1 MDALAI
7 SQQFLLPSQKW
18 TFTTKS
24 LPITGKPKKC
34 LSEIDFYDGHK
45 RFKDIQLNSCCVV
58 KRNPACTAFHFTP
71 AFGWACALFCFN
83 NCENSFAC
91 ELACCG
97 VVCAGTFA
105 DVQIWNWNL
114 YLEWACAVRGFW
126 CVMKTPILLNA
137 FIRICITVLNKS
149 KSEQG
154 APCARTFGFPYRH
167 RV

>member
-1 MDALAI
+1 MDALAL
-7 SQQFLLPSQKW
+7 SQQFLLPSLKW

-34 LSEIDFYDGHK
+34 PSEKSISDGHK
-45 RFKDIQLNSCCVV
+45 WFKYIQLNFCCII
-58 KRNPACTAFHFTP
+58 KRNPAYTGFQFAP
-71 AFGWACALFCFN
+71 AFGRTCALFCFN
-83 NCENSFAC
+83 NGKDF
-91 ELACCG
+91 LACCG
-97 VVCAGTFA
+97 IVCTGTFA
-105 DVQIWNWNL
+105 DIQIWNWNL
-114 YLEWACAVRGFW
+114 HLEWARAVRGFW